1 MYSQENQGDVKLT
14 KKNTIETGTYHI
26 RPAARHI
33 LTIGRD
39 LIKDSY
45 AALVE
50 LVKNS
55 YDADATNVT
64 ITFSTFET
72 NDSGKKEKHLKI
84 KVEDNGHGMDFET
97 VTTKWLVPST
107 DDKLV
112 RKHSPKNRLMQGRKG
127 IGRYAAAILGNEM
140 LMETVKDNK
149 KTSMFVDWDEFVK
162 KDYLDDVELLVESFQ
177 SEEPSGTLI
186 EIIGNGEKINEW
198 TPEALDLLLKELRK
212 LLSPFH
218 DLEKDYFNVKLKFED
233 FPVERY
239 SDTEIYVE
247 PFPIMELYDYRL
259 SGNIIKKTIE
269 EVEKKYPIEKSQL
282 IHAKKNKTFDDPI
295 IIADMKFE
303 NSLVKGIK
311 PERIIEIIDI
321 KNDLYS
327 GPVEFDFRVFDRDP
341 EAIEHL
347 IERGLKSRES
357 DSYLGKREAIR
368 LLDEIC
374 GVGVYRGGFRIRPH
388 GDPGYDWLELDKQR
402 VQDPSHKIGSN
413 QIAGFITIQQ
423 EEISHLEEKSARDG
437 LKENKYY
444 EAFRECIKA
453 CLSIVEQ
460 KRYAFR
466 VKTGRGRKHVKVEK
480 ELQRI
485 FDFEKLD
492 NKIKRRLTKLKTPL
506 KEIKQISELIN
517 KESLQKTKL
526 AERLRETV
534 ALYQGQVTLGK
545 IIMVLM
551 HEGRKPLSFFKNQ
564 IPLMEEYIEYLQK
577 RYDKDYFILVLDNL
591 EGIKEQEGLLVHLFD
606 KLDPLAVRKRGK
618 KQNFHIHKILENVRK
633 VFENELSKNLIQFDI
648 KCCNSITLEG
658 WKHDFYIV
666 LTNLVENS
674 IYWLSSRKSLKN
686 KVEICAFKDNGE
698 LVIDYKDNGPGI
710 RREYIKDQLIFEPG
724 FSTKPQGTGLG
735 LAIAGEALQRNNGK
749 IKAIYSDKG
758 AYFRIEIEKSE
769 GR

>member
-1 MYSQENQGDVKLT
+1 MT

-55 YDADATNVT
+55 YDADATNVI

-84 KVEDNGHGMDFET
+84 KVEDNGHGMEFET

-112 RKHSPKNRLMQGRKG
+112 RKYSPKNRLMQGRKG
-127 IGRYAAAILGNEM
+127 IGRYAAAILGDEM

-149 KTSMFVDWDEFVK
+149 KTSMLVNWKNFEEEE
-162 KDYLDDVELLVESFQ
+162 YLEDVELLVETIET
-177 SEEPSGTLI
+177 SESSGTTVEVTGNNERIAEWKKDEI
-186 EIIGNGEKINEW
+186 EM
-198 TPEALDLLLKELRK
+198 LLKELRK
-212 LLSPFH
+212 LLSPFAE
-218 DLEKDYFNVKLKFED
+218 DDSFGIKVIFED
-233 FPVERY
+233 FPVEGY

-282 IHAKKNKTFDDPI
+282 IHAKKNKIFDDPI

-444 EAFRECIKA
+444 EAFRECIKV

-485 FDFEKLD
+485 FNFEKLD

-506 KEIKQISELIN
+506 KEIKQISELIS

-564 IPLMEEYIEYLQK
+564 IPLMEERIEYLLK

-591 EGIKEQEGLLVHLFD
+591 EGIKEQESLLVHLFD

-618 KQNFHIHKILENVRK
+618 KQNFHIHKIIENVRK
-633 VFENELSKNLIQFDI
+633 VFENELSKKSIQIDI
-648 KCCNSITLEG
+648 KCCNSVTVEG
-658 WKHDFYIV
+658 WKHDFYVV

-674 IYWLSSRKSLKN
+674 IYWLSSKKSIKN
-686 KVEICAFKDNGE
+686 KIEIFAFDDNGE

-724 FSTKPQGTGLG
+724 FSTKPNGSGLG

-758 AYFRIEIEKSE
+758 AYFRIEIEKQE

>member
-1 MYSQENQGDVKLT
+1 MT
-14 KKNTIETGTYHI
+14 KNNTIESGTYYI

-64 ITFSTFET
+64 ITFSTFGR
-72 NDSGKKEKHLKI
+72 NDSSKKGKHLKI
-84 KVEDNGHGMDFET
+84 KVEDNGHGMNFKT

-107 DDKLV
+107 DDKLK
-112 RKHSPKNRLMQGRKG
+112 RKYSPNNRLMQGRKG
-127 IGRYAAAILGNEM
+127 IGRYAAAVLGNEM
-140 LMETVKDNK
+140 LMETVKGRK
-149 KTSMFVDWDEFVK
+149 KTSMLVDWDEFIK
-162 KDYLDDVELLVESFQ
+162 NDYLDDVKLLVESAKIK
-177 SEEPSGTLI
+177 EPSGTSI
-186 EIIGNGEKINEW
+186 EITGDEEKIYEW
-198 TPEALDLLLKELRK
+198 SKPAIELLIKELRK

-218 DLEKDYFNVKLKFED
+218 DMKRDRFNVKLRFED
-233 FPVERY
+233 FPVEKY
-239 SDTEIYVE
+239 SNTTINVE

-259 SGNIIKKTIE
+259 TGNIIQQTIE
-269 EVEKKYPIEKSQL
+269 EVEKKYPIDKSQL
-282 IHAKKNKTFDDPI
+282 IHIKKDKSFDESI
-295 IIADMKFE
+295 IIADLKYE
-303 NSLVKGIK
+303 NSLIKGIR
-311 PERIIEIIDI
+311 PERIVEIINID
-321 KNDLYS
+321 KDLYF
-327 GPVEFDFRVFDRDP
+327 GTVEFDFRIFDRDP
-341 EAIEHL
+341 EAIDHL
-347 IERGLKSRES
+347 IERGLKSREL
-357 DSYLGKREAIR
+357 DSYLGKREAIH

-374 GVGVYRGGFRIRPH
+374 GVGIYRGGFRIRPH

-402 VQDPSHKIGSN
+402 VQDPSLKIGSN

-423 EEISHLEEKSARDG
+423 EEISNLEEKSARDG

-444 EAFRECIKA
+444 KAFNKCIGECLTIVENKRFAFRA
-453 CLSIVEQ
+453 
-460 KRYAFR
+460 
-466 VKTGRGRKHVKVEK
+466 KTGRGRKHVKVEK

-485 FDFEKLD
+485 FDLEKLG
-492 NKIKRRLTKLKTPL
+492 NKIRRRLIKLKTPQ
-506 KEIKQISELIN
+506 KEIEKINELIE
-517 KESLQKTKL
+517 KEGLQKTKL

-551 HEGRKPLSFFKNQ
+551 HEGNKPLAFFKNQ
-564 IPLMEEYIEYLQK
+564 IPLMEEHIEYLQK
-577 RYDKDYFILVLDNL
+577 RYDKDYLTLVLDNL
-591 EGIKEQEGLLVHLFD
+591 EGIKEQESLLVHLFE

-618 KQNFHIHKILENVRK
+618 KQKFYIHKVIDNVRK
-633 VFENELSKNLIQFDI
+633 VFENELSKKLINLDI
-648 KCCNSITLEG
+648 KCCDSFTLKG
-658 WKHDFYIV
+658 WRHDFYVV
-666 LTNLVENS
+666 LTNLLENS
-674 IYWLSSRKSLKN
+674 IYWLSSKKSVKN
-686 KVEICAFKDNGE
+686 KVEINVFSDNGE

-749 IKAIYSDKG
+749 IKAIYSGKG

-769 GR
+769 GK

>member
-1 MYSQENQGDVKLT
+1 LT

-55 YDADATNVT
+55 YDADATSVI
-64 ITFSTFET
+64 ITFSTFGR
-72 NDSGKKEKHLKI
+72 NDSSKKGKHLKI
-84 KVEDNGHGMDFET
+84 KVEDNGHGMDFRT

-107 DDKLV
+107 DDKLQ
-112 RKHSPKNRLMQGRKG
+112 RKCSPNGRLMQGRKG

-149 KTSMFVDWDEFVK
+149 KTSMLVDWDEFVK

-198 TPEALDLLLKELRK
+198 TPEAFDLLLKELRK

-218 DLEKDYFNVKLKFED
+218 DLKKDCFNVKLKFED
-233 FPVERY
+233 FPVDKY
-239 SDTEIYVE
+239 SDTEINVE
-247 PFPIMELYDYRL
+247 PFPIMDLYDYRL
-259 SGNIIKKTIE
+259 SGNIIEKTIE
-269 EVEKKYPIEKSQL
+269 EVEKDYPIDKSQL
-282 IHAKKNKTFDDPI
+282 LHIKKNKMFDDPI
-295 IIADMKFE
+295 IIADLKFE

-311 PERIIEIIDI
+311 PERIVEIINI
-321 KNDLYS
+321 KSDLYS

-347 IERGLKSRES
+347 IERGLKSREL
-357 DSYLGKREAIR
+357 DSYLGKREAMR

-374 GVGVYRGGFRIRPH
+374 GVGIYRGGFRIRPH

-402 VQDPSHKIGSN
+402 VQDPSLKIGRN
-413 QIAGFITIQQ
+413 QIAGFITIQP

-444 EAFRECIKA
+444 EAFKECISK

-485 FDFEKLD
+485 FDFDKLD
-492 NKIKRRLTKLKTPL
+492 NKIKRRLTKLKTPQ
-506 KEIKQISELIN
+506 KEIEQISELIN

-545 IIMVLM
+545 VIMVLM

-564 IPLMEEYIEYLQK
+564 IPLIEERIEYLQK

-618 KQNFHIHKILENVRK
+618 KQNFHIHKIIENVQK
-633 VFENELSKNLIQFDI
+633 VFENELSKKSIQFDI
-648 KCCNSITLEG
+648 KCCNSVTVEG
-658 WKHDFYIV
+658 WKHDFYVV

-674 IYWLSSRKSLKN
+674 IYWLSSKKSIKN
-686 KVEICAFKDNGE
+686 KIEIFAFDDNGE

-724 FSTKPQGTGLG
+724 FSTKPSGTGLG

-758 AYFRIEIEKSE
+758 AYFRIEVEKSE

>member
-1 MYSQENQGDVKLT
+1 MSEK
-14 KKNTIETGTYHI
+14 GTYHI

-55 YDADATNVT
+55 YDADATNVA

-72 NDSGKKEKHLKI
+72 NDSGKKEKHLNI

-112 RKHSPKNRLMQGRKG
+112 RKYSPKNRLMQGRKG
-127 IGRYAAAILGNEM
+127 IGRYAAAILGDEM

-149 KTSMFVDWDEFVK
+149 KTSMLVNWKNFEEEK
-162 KDYLDDVELLVESFQ
+162 YLEDVELLVETIET
-177 SEEPSGTLI
+177 SESSGTTV
-186 EIIGNGEKINEW
+186 EVTGNSERIAEW
-198 TPEALDLLLKELRK
+198 TQDEIELLLKELRK
-212 LLSPFH
+212 LLSPFAE
-218 DLEKDYFNVKLKFED
+218 DDSFGIKVIFED
-233 FPVERY
+233 FCVEKYDNR
-239 SDTEIYVE
+239 EIIIE
-247 PFPIMELYDYRL
+247 PFPIIGLFDYRL
-259 SGNIIKKTIE
+259 SGTILRKRIDD
-269 EVEKKYPIEKSQL
+269 VENNFPVSKSKL
-282 IHAKKNKTFDDPI
+282 VHVKKNKSFDDYI
-295 IIADMKFE
+295 IIADLTYE
-303 NSLVKGIK
+303 NKSAKGI
-311 PERIIEIIDI
+311 PSERIVEIIDVE
-321 KNDLYS
+321 DELYT
-327 GPVEFDFRVFDRDP
+327 GKVEFDFRVFDRDR
-341 EAIEHL
+341 EAIENL
-347 IERGLKSRES
+347 IERGLKSHET
-357 DSYLGKREAIR
+357 DSYLGKREAVH

-374 GVGVYRGGFRIRPH
+374 GVGIYRGGFRIRPH

-413 QIAGFITIQQ
+413 QIAGFITIEQ

-466 VKTGRGRKHVKVEK
+466 VKTGRGRKHVKIEK
-480 ELQRI
+480 ELQRV
-485 FDFEKLD
+485 FDLGKLD
-492 NKIKRRLTKLKTPL
+492 NKIRRSLKRLQTPK
-506 KEIKQISELIN
+506 KEIERISEIIN
-517 KESLQKTKL
+517 KESYQKTKL
-526 AERLRETV
+526 VERLRETV

-545 IIMVLM
+545 IIMVVM

-564 IPLMEEYIEYLQK
+564 IPLMEEHIEHLQK

-591 EGIKEQEGLLVHLFD
+591 EGIKSQEDLLVHLFD
-606 KLDPLAVRKRGK
+606 KLDPLAVRKRAK
-618 KQNFHIHKILENVRK
+618 KQNFRLHKVLEDVRK
-633 VFENELSKNLIQFDI
+633 LFENELSNKSIQFNI
-648 KCCNSITLEG
+648 KCCDSITLEG
-658 WKHDFYIV
+658 LKHDFYVV

-674 IYWLSSRKSLKN
+674 IYWLSSRNSVRN
-686 KVEICAFKDNGE
+686 KVEILAFNDNGD
-698 LVIDYKDNGPGI
+698 LIIDYKDNGPGI
-710 RREYIKDQLIFEPG
+710 SKEYIKNQLIFEPG
-724 FSTKPQGTGLG
+724 FSTKPSGTGLG

-758 AYFRIEIEKSE
+758 AYFRIEVEKSE